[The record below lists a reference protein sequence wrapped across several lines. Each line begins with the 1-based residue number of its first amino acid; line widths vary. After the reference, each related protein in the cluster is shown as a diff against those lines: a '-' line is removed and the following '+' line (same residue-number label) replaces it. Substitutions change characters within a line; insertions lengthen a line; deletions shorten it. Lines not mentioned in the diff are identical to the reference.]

1 MRRKR
6 YLELMLAKDR
16 ELVRDLL
23 SESAKQKTLKKVLVA
38 KRENLDRERR
48 ALLEVKK
55 SIRLERKRKRQI
67 LARLKRKKGIRE
79 RALKELEQAAH
90 RLQRMID
97 EITRK
102 SIVKPAKAYP
112 RKGFAAVK
120 GRLQYPVRGKV
131 VGGFGRASHPE
142 FPAEVYRK
150 GIDIEAPL
158 GEEIRAV
165 ETGRV
170 IFADRFSGYGLMII
184 IDHGERYYT
193 VYAHLYEILKRAG
206 ESVRRGEPIALV
218 GDSGS
223 LRGSRLYFEIRK
235 DGQPLNP
242 LAWFRKQ

>member
-1 MRRKR
+1 K
-6 YLELMLAKDR
+6 
-16 ELVRDLL
+16 
-23 SESAKQKTLKKVLVA
+23 
-38 KRENLDRERR
+38 
-48 ALLEVKK
+48 VKK
-55 SIRLERKRKRQI
+55 SIRLERKRKRHI
-67 LARLKRKKGIRE
+67 LARLKREKGIRE
-79 RALKELEQAAH
+79 RAIKELEQAAH
-90 RLQRMID
+90 GLQRMID
-97 EITRK
+97 EIARK

-112 RKGFAAVK
+112 RKGFASVK
-120 GRLQYPVRGKV
+120 GRLHYPVRGKV

-150 GIDIEAPL
+150 GINIEAPL

-170 IFADRFSGYGLMII
+170 IFADRFSGYGQMII

-193 VYAHLYEILKRAG
+193 VYAHLYDILKRAG
-206 ESVRRGEPIALV
+206 ESVRRGEAIALV